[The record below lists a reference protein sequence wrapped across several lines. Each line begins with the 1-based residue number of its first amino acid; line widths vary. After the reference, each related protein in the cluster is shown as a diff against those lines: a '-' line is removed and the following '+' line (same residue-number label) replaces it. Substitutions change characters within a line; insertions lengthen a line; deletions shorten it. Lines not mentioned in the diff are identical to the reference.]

1 MIVICEDVFVFF
13 CFFSFINDWFNEEV
27 FIFWIY
33 LGGISGEYF
42 VGGGEKF
49 SCFFWNLVFCK
60 FL

>member
-33 LGGISGEYF
+33 LGGISG
-42 VGGGEKF
+42 GILLGEVK
-49 SCFFWNLVFCK
+49 NLVVIFGI
-60 FL
+60 